1 MLANGKIRNYFDKFP
16 PPPWNSPIWWFRLVF
31 DMTEDELNFERKK
44 FDTASIDSF
53 IRRYGEEEGRRR
65 FDEYCKLQ
73 AKAGCSLD
81 YFIEKYG
88 EDLGQLKY
96 DELCKNKGVSKKN
109 CIEKYGED
117 VGKKFFAA
125 YCKVQVDAGNTLKYF
140 IEKYGEIEG
149 KKKYDDVCH
158 QKPIT
163 LTNFIR
169 KYGQDEGTKK
179 YKAYISRLSFGYSK
193 ISQELFEK
201 IDDELGDFANNSFFF
216 IKNYEAEVEIEING
230 KKKFAKLDYEL
241 NGKVIEFNGD
251 YWHASPRLYKPDDI
265 VLIHFYGRK
274 AKDIWKDDMLR
285 LNEIEKHG
293 FKVHIVWESD
303 YRENPEKVIDEC
315 VKFLRDEC

>member
-1 MLANGKIRNYFDKFP
+1 
-16 PPPWNSPIWWFRLVF
+16 
-31 DMTEDELNFERKK
+31 MTEDELNFERKK

-73 AKAGCSLD
+73 AKVGCSLD

-88 EDLGQLKY
+88 KDLGQLKY

-117 VGKKFFAA
+117 VGKKFFND
-125 YCKVQVDAGNTLKYF
+125 YCKVQADAGNTLKYF

-158 QKPIT
+158 QKPMT

-179 YKAYISRLSFGYSK
+179 YKAYISRSSVGYSK

-251 YWHASPRLYKPDDI
+251 YWHASPKLYKPDDI
-265 VLIHFYGRK
+265 VLFHFYKRK

-303 YRENPEKVIDEC
+303 YHENPEKVIDEC
-315 VKFLRDEC
+315 VKFLRDEY